1 MMRVF
6 DFLPMML
13 DGAKT
18 TVGLFLLTA
27 LISIPVGF
35 IVAVIRYYG
44 GTIVKSVI
52 GLYILIMRG
61 TPLLLQIIFVF
72 FGLPLMGITLD
83 RMPSAIIAFAV
94 NYSAYMA
101 EIFRG
106 GIEFISKG
114 QFENARIL
122 GFSKIQTFRYIIM
135 PQVIKS
141 VLPSIGNEMMALI
154 KDTSLVYVIG
164 LGEILRAA
172 KNATN
177 TMASVAPM
185 ALAAALYLILIGI
198 LTFFMKLWEKKYAYY
213 KS

>member
-106 GIEFISKG
+106 GIESISKG

>member
-1 MMRVF
+1 
-6 DFLPMML
+6 
-13 DGAKT
+13 
-18 TVGLFLLTA
+18 
-27 LISIPVGF
+27 
-35 IVAVIRYYG
+35 
-44 GTIVKSVI
+44 
-52 GLYILIMRG
+52 
-61 TPLLLQIIFVF
+61 
-72 FGLPLMGITLD
+72 
-83 RMPSAIIAFAV
+83 
-94 NYSAYMA
+94 
-101 EIFRG
+101 
-106 GIEFISKG
+106 
-114 QFENARIL
+114 
-122 GFSKIQTFRYIIM
+122 M